1 MRDLFENGKKPEVSV
16 IIPAYRPGIKFERLL
31 KKIQKQSYPV
41 KEIIVMNT
49 EKKYWNMD
57 WEFVNPNLKV
67 YHIKKSEFDHGK
79 TRAEAVK
86 LSTGDI
92 MVLFTQDAVPVDEFV
107 IENLVKA
114 FRNTKVGAA
123 YGRQLPNPECALI
136 ERYTRAFNY
145 SDKSRLKGK
154 ADLDELGIKTFFCS
168 NVCAAYRKDLYMEM
182 GGFITHTI
190 FNEDMIYA

>member
-1 MRDLFENGKKPEVSV
+1 MRDLFESGKKPEVSV
-16 IIPAYRPGIKFERLL
+16 IIPAYRPEIKFERLL

-145 SDKSRLKGK
+145 PDKSRLKGK
-154 ADLDELGIKTFFCS
+154 ADLDELGIKTFFVLMS
-168 NVCAAYRKDLYMEM
+168 VQPIEKTYIWRWADLLRIQFLMK
-182 GGFITHTI
+182 I
-190 FNEDMIYA
+190 

>member
-123 YGRQLPNPECALI
+123 YGRQLPNSECALI

-145 SDKSRLKGK
+145 PDKSRLKGK

-168 NVCAAYRKDLYMEM
+168 NVCAAYRKDLYM
-182 GGFITHTI
+182 
-190 FNEDMIYA
+190 

>member
-1 MRDLFENGKKPEVSV
+1 
-16 IIPAYRPGIKFERLL
+16 
-31 KKIQKQSYPV
+31 
-41 KEIIVMNT
+41 
-49 EKKYWNMD
+49 MD

-123 YGRQLPNPECALI
+123 YGRQLPNSECALI

-145 SDKSRLKGK
+145 PDKSRLKGK

-168 NVCAAYRKDLYMEM
+168 NVCAAYRKDLYWRWADLLRIQFLMNKFYAGKICTERLSGSIS
-182 GGFITHTI
+182 GGCKSVSFSQLWKCGTV
-190 FNEDMIYA
+190 

>member
-145 SDKSRLKGK
+145 PDKSRFG
-154 ADLDELGIKTFFCS
+154 
-168 NVCAAYRKDLYMEM
+168 
-182 GGFITHTI
+182 
-190 FNEDMIYA
+190 

>member
-1 MRDLFENGKKPEVSV
+1 MTIDV
-16 IIPAYRPGIKFERLL
+16 IIPSYKPGPKFRELL
-31 KKIQKQSYPV
+31 KRLEKQELPV
-41 KEIIVMNT
+41 RKIIVINT

-86 LSTGDI
+86 LSTGDMI
-92 MVLFTQDAVPVDEFV
+92 VLFTQDAVPVDEFV

-145 SDKSRLKGK
+145 SDKIILKGY
-154 ADLDELGIKTFFCS
+154 ADLVVLGIKTFFCY
-168 NVCAAYRKDLYMEM
+168 NVCAAFR
-182 GGFITHTI
+182 
-190 FNEDMIYA
+190 